1 MASKYKTLVSFYS
14 AFVKFCI
21 YMIFRF
27 CRLCVGVCNII
38 VHKLGGDNG
47 QSTESKAQS
56 GRILWR
62 HKWMGLELSAEA
74 LHSDF
79 LCFFNS
85 RVNTDY
91 VLRPNV
97 SLYAITSKDAYF
109 VETDGTID
117 IYNSNVHP
125 FFYVAQFLFARN
137 VIKMSI
143 TEFVALAERIGDPK
157 VPVIWVSNTGRCG
170 GTMLCQLFE
179 TVPGTL
185 LIHEPHSPL
194 NLSHLQENR
203 ALNSTQ
209 YETVLKSIIRVI
221 CKPREGVKS
230 FCVKHDVLC
239 TIMMKDIARLLPN
252 IRQIYIYRNSLK
264 TINSW
269 LIVMESEPF
278 LMVMKSFAN
287 TDWFSNVFPY
297 FRCIERN
304 YFISIL
310 KTFKETFVPTDANTA
325 CVFAYMWSLCMHIAR
340 DAIARDRSIISVKY
354 EDIIAR
360 PMENVRQLFEN
371 LDIDVIHVDGAVNSM
386 KRDSQRDSVVGR
398 DRLAS
403 SEYLSSVDR
412 IKIDSILLKF
422 NLPLLS
428 EDFRI

>member
-1 MASKYKTLVSFYS
+1 MDGTRGICGSIT
-14 AFVKFCI
+14 
-21 YMIFRF
+21 FRF
-27 CRLCVGVCNII
+27 SLLLQFTCKHGLC
-38 VHKLGGDNG
+38 
-47 QSTESKAQS
+47 
-56 GRILWR
+56 
-62 HKWMGLELSAEA
+62 AE
-74 LHSDF
+74 
-79 LCFFNS
+79 
-85 RVNTDY
+85 
-91 VLRPNV
+91 NV
-97 SLYAITSKDAYF
+97 SLYAISSKDAYF

-137 VIKMSI
+137 VIKMPI
-143 TEFVALAERIGDPK
+143 TEFVTLAERIGDPK

-209 YETVLKSIIRVI
+209 YEAVLKSIIRVI

-239 TIMMKDIARLLPN
+239 TIMMKDIARLMPN
-252 IRQIYIYRNSLK
+252 IRQVYIYRNSLK

-269 LIVMESEPF
+269 LSVMESEPF
-278 LMVMKSFAN
+278 LIVMKSCAN

-297 FRCIERN
+297 FRYLERN
-304 YFISIL
+304 YFISVL
-310 KTFKETFVPTDANTA
+310 KTFKETYVSADANTA
-325 CVFAYMWSLCMHIAR
+325 CVFAYMWSLCMLIAR
-340 DAIARDRSIISVKY
+340 DAIARDRSILPVKY

-360 PMENVRQLFEN
+360 PMETVRQLFEN

-386 KRDSQRDSVVGR
+386 KRDSQRDSVVSR

-403 SEYLSSVDR
+403 SEYLSTADR